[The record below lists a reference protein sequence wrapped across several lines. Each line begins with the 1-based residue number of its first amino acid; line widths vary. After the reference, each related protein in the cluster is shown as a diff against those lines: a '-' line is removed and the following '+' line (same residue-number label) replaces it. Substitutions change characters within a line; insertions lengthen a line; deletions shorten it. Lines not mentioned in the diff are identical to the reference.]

1 MLIYNAQTL
10 NHLAAALAP
19 RIADH
24 LGARPRPGDIEGD
37 LDALLTEVEA
47 AAILAL
53 RPSTLSGWRCRGVG
67 PRFLRLGNKRR
78 PPIRYRR
85 GDLLSFRDARAVN
98 LERKT

>member
-1 MLIYNAQTL
+1 MQILNAQTL

-19 RIADH
+19 RIVDH
-24 LGARPRPGDIEGD
+24 LGARPRQGDIEGD

-53 RPSTLSGWRCRGVG
+53 RPSTLGNWRSRGYG

-78 PPIRYRR
+78 PPVRYRL

-98 LERKT
+98 PGGR